1 MYGNFPESPEAVAL
15 ELLRLIEGSDH
26 KETRRSNAPESTRV
40 LDLYAECLAAAR
52 GDRAAPADRAALH

>member
-26 KETRRSNAPESTRV
+26 KETRRQ
-40 LDLYAECLAAAR
+40 
-52 GDRAAPADRAALH
+52 G